1 MSTISFCPLKSYG
14 SVNSIR
20 TQLAHGEIVEDTKAD
35 LHQIVF
41 PVLGC
46 KRATQSQ
53 KTTQAVT
60 VGALWL
66 SKL

>member
-14 SVNSIR
+14 SVNSIQ

-35 LHQIVF
+35 LYQIVF

-46 KRATQSQ
+46 KRATRSQ
-53 KTTQAVT
+53 KTIQTPVT
-60 VGALWL
+60 V
-66 SKL
+66 